1 MIRTKEERLSTLERI
16 VKEAFDQVDSE
27 GNPRPNLIAVVQA
40 VKLAHQIANDGEEA
54 DLDISPELQELVA
67 RFAK

>member
-16 VKEAFDQVDSE
+16 VKEALDQVDSE
-27 GNPRPNLIAVVQA
+27 GNPRPNLIAAVQA